1 MDTFTN
7 GRHKW
12 KRSDEELALSLYLS
26 GKTSPSDIANAIKG
40 TGINSKSMTMKLM
53 NIKYLDTGVGLK
65 NATNLT
71 KKVFA
76 EYKNTLTQN
85 S

>member
-7 GRHKW
+7 GRHRW
-12 KRSDEELALSLYLS
+12 KRSDEELALCLYLS
-26 GKTSPSDIANAIKG
+26 GKTSPNEIEIAIKG

-53 NIKYLDTGVGLK
+53 NIKYLDTGIGLK

-76 EYKNTLTQN
+76 EYKNTLTHN